1 MTDKG
6 LLDEIR
12 LSEAGCSQSKLSYI
26 FKTLKANNITE
37 LEVNF
42 DGHSDDGHM
51 RFTNAVGDPSKVK
64 EITLYNEVSPNTF
77 LDEPTPF
84 ASSQQFGEM
93 YPDASATLC
102 DIIWESVYS
111 IFDYK
116 DISWCGGRGNK
127 GYLKFNS
134 FKNKVEI
141 KYLKY
146 VESYD
151 EITFNQI
158 SGNIIN

>member
-1 MTDKG
+1 M
-6 LLDEIR
+6 
-12 LSEAGCSQSKLSYI
+12 
-26 FKTLKANNITE
+26 
-37 LEVNF
+37 
-42 DGHSDDGHM
+42 
-51 RFTNAVGDPSKVK
+51 
-64 EITLYNEVSPNTF
+64 
-77 LDEPTPF
+77 
-84 ASSQQFGEM
+84 M

>member
-1 MTDKG
+1 MSDKG

-12 LSEAGCSQSKLSYI
+12 LSEALCGQVGCSQSKLSYI

-37 LEVNF
+37 LEVTF

-84 ASSQQFGEM
+84 ASQ
-93 YPDASATLC
+93 ATLC

-116 DISWCGGRGNK
+116 DISWCAGRGNK

-134 FKNKVEI
+134 LNNKVEI

-146 VESYD
+146 VETYATLS
-151 EITFNQI
+151 
-158 SGNIIN
+158 IN